1 MGSDLPDARSSE
13 RPARRVNVSGFWM
26 DAHEVTNA
34 QFAAFA
40 SATNYTTVAERPVD
54 WEQLKTQVPPGTPKP
69 PDEMLQPGAL
79 VFTPPDHPVRLD
91 DYSQWWSWTPGANWR
106 HPQGPESSL
115 EGRDQD
121 PVVHVAFEDAL
132 AYCAWAKKRLPTES
146 EWEYA
151 ARGGIDNAHYVWG
164 NEAIEPARCN
174 VWQGEFPH
182 HNTVEDGFAR
192 RAPVGSFAPN
202 GYGLFDMAGNVWEW
216 CSDVFQSD
224 PEERVQRGGSFLC
237 NASYCSSYR
246 PSARMGC
253 TPDTGLEHLGFRCVK
268 DRD

>member
-1 MGSDLPDARSSE
+1 MGSDLPDARSNE
-13 RPARRVNVSGFWM
+13 RPARRVTVSGFWM
-26 DAHEVTNA
+26 DAYEVTNA
-34 QFAAFA
+34 QFALFA

-54 WEQLKTQVPPGTPKP
+54 WEQLKMQVPPGTPKP
-69 PDEMLQPGAL
+69 PDEVLQPGAL
-79 VFTPPDHPVRLD
+79 VFTPTDHPVRLD
-91 DYSQWWSWTPGANWR
+91 DYSQWWAWTPGASWR
-106 HPQGPESSL
+106 HPQGPESSIS
-115 EGRDQD
+115 GRDRD

-132 AYCAWAKKRLPTES
+132 AYCVWAKKRLPTEA
-146 EWEYA
+146 EWEFA

-164 NEAIEPARCN
+164 NDAIDPSRCN

-182 HNTVEDGFAR
+182 HNTVEDGFVR

-268 DRD
+268 ERD